1 MTLVPVQKLCVNNI
15 YMYVHSLYEFCYRTH
30 THTYIYM
37 YIQRECHSVLAK
49 LHPITFC
56 RIVFLGSAQF
66 TPVKIAFGVDKINNK
81 LNFCMEL
88 GNIVGDHLPKVP
100 KNPRLAS

>member
-1 MTLVPVQKLCVNNI
+1 MMINT
-15 YMYVHSLYEFCYRTH
+15 
-30 THTYIYM
+30 
-37 YIQRECHSVLAK
+37 
-49 LHPITFC
+49 
-56 RIVFLGSAQF
+56 

-100 KNPRLAS
+100 KNPRLASWDIAKKQNGRQQ

>member
-1 MTLVPVQKLCVNNI
+1 
-15 YMYVHSLYEFCYRTH
+15 MYFAHY
-30 THTYIYM
+30 
-37 YIQRECHSVLAK
+37 
-49 LHPITFC
+49 
-56 RIVFLGSAQF
+56 

-100 KNPRLAS
+100 KNPLPASWDIAKKQNGRQQWKMK

>member
-1 MTLVPVQKLCVNNI
+1 MKTMSGVPGHTDVLFRDW
-15 YMYVHSLYEFCYRTH
+15 YEIFAY
-30 THTYIYM
+30 
-37 YIQRECHSVLAK
+37 
-49 LHPITFC
+49 
-56 RIVFLGSAQF
+56 

-100 KNPRLAS
+100 KNPLPASWDIAKKQNGRQQ